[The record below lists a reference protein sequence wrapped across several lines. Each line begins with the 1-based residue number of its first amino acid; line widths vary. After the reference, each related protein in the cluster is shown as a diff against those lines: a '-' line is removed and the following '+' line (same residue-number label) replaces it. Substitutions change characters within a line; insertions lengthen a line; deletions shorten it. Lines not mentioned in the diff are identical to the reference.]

1 MMKYFPEIKYFVFFI
16 IEKGQSWFMDILQQA
31 TDDADRTQNINP
43 KNCVGTVLALNGHR
57 RYVVQQ
63 AAFFKKF
70 AKQKITFSKFSFQV
84 FLYVSCQTSRGTT

>member
-1 MMKYFPEIKYFVFFI
+1 
-16 IEKGQSWFMDILQQA
+16 MDILQQA

-70 AKQKITFSKFSFQV
+70 AKQKITFSKLSFQV